1 MQDGTDGIRIG
12 DVGECCRGSV
22 LIRFSSAVVKVL
34 IQERIQRQQIL
45 QQNCRRKGSSKAVS
59 NSLFSIQFRHIP
71 YKFLNCLH
79 IPYNVCILLTN
90 VYILLTIVYILLTN
104 VCILL
109 TNCLHI
115 TYKCLYITYKLSVY
129 YLQKSAFCTCFHLTL
144 YYKI

>member
-109 TNCLHI
+109 TNCL
-115 TYKCLYITYKLSVY
+115 YITYKSLHFAHVFILHFTTKY
-129 YLQKSAFCTCFHLTL
+129 RKKQKTESE
-144 YYKI
+144 YRW